1 MGETMKHD
9 RAAFDAFPSTGKLR
23 FGWIL
28 PLNGDGSFSW
38 RLLAI
43 RLLVALNL
51 VLGFR
56 YIGWRWTSSINWAM
70 WFFAV
75 SLVIAET
82 YSYIDSWLFGL
93 TSWRLRKRPAPPPPD
108 PEATVDVFITCYNE
122 PVELVREKARAA
134 RAMRFPHQTY
144 VLDDGSNAA
153 MRAMAEEEGV
163 GYIVRTDDWT
173 GKTRH
178 AKAGNLNN
186 ALFATSGEFILVLD
200 ADQIPEPE
208 LLDRVLGYFQDPR
221 VAFVQTPQW
230 FYNVPDGDPL
240 GSQAPLFYGPIQQ
253 GKDGWNAAFFCG
265 SNAVLRREA
274 LMQIGIRN
282 YVLETEKQIERAL
295 YAADR
300 VLRATE
306 RQLGEGDAQLRPAL
320 AALRTVVA
328 DSRDRLKQGAPLQDV
343 TYGFQRRVEAIAQ
356 GMVAD
361 DLAAIRT
368 DLSDIPGLEELLDD
382 ADAPTLAIES
392 GFRDLTTRTASPLAA
407 IEAIRELMLQLD
419 LDRDAEAI
427 PVQPMS
433 TISVTED
440 MATAMRL
447 HAMGWR
453 SVYHDEILVKGLAP
467 EDLQSAL
474 QQRLRWAQGTIQV
487 MLRENPL
494 LVRGLSAGQKLM
506 YFATMWSYLSGI
518 FAPIYLIAPVLYLFF
533 GWIPVTT
540 YSWDF
545 FLHLAP
551 FLIVNQIL
559 FIVVGWGRPT
569 WRGQQYSLAL
579 FPLGIR
585 AVTTAIGSVYFGKK
599 LGFVVTPK
607 TRQGGVSLRIVR
619 AQVVIMALLCVAVVF
634 GLGKIA
640 LGVSGEIVPTL
651 VNVGWA
657 IFALVMLSVVLD
669 AVTHSA
675 ASAEEEQ
682 EVTLPVGTPTAAL
695 ANGRIGSGVRGSERR
710 TRRSRAWSEMATPLA
725 GARVPADHDWPR
737 RR

>member
-1 MGETMKHD
+1 MESD
-9 RAAFDAFPSTGKLR
+9 RPAFDAFPSTGKLR

-38 RLLAI
+38 KLLAI
-43 RLLVALNL
+43 RLLVVLNL
-51 VLGFR
+51 ALGFR
-56 YIGWRWTSSINWAM
+56 YISWRWTSSINWAM
-70 WFFAV
+70 WPFAV
-75 SLVIAET
+75 SLVLAET

-93 TSWRLRKRPAPPPPD
+93 TSWRLRKRPDPPPAD
-108 PEATVDVFITCYNE
+108 PAATVDVFITCYDE
-122 PVELVREKARAA
+122 PVELVRETVRAA
-134 RAMRFPHQTY
+134 RAMTFPHQKY
-144 VLDDGSNAA
+144 VLDDGSNVA
-153 MRAMAEEEGV
+153 MRAMADEEGV
-163 GYIVRTDDWT
+163 GYIVRTDDWV
-173 GKTRH
+173 GKSRH

-186 ALFATSGEFILVLD
+186 ALFETSGEFILVLD
-200 ADQIPEPE
+200 ADQMPEPQ

-300 VLRATE
+300 VLRASE
-306 RQLGEGDAQLRPAL
+306 RQLSECEVQLRSAL
-320 AALRTVVA
+320 ASLRTAVA
-328 DSRDRLKQGAPLQDV
+328 ESRASLKHGAALQDV
-343 TYGFQRRVEAIAQ
+343 TYGFQRKVEAIAHS
-356 GMVAD
+356 MVAD

-368 DLSDIPGLEELLDD
+368 DLSDIPGLEELLAE
-382 ADAPTLAIES
+382 ADSPVLVLDSEL
-392 GFRDLTTRTASPLAA
+392 RDLTTRTASPLAA
-407 IEAIRELMLQLD
+407 IEAIRDLMLQLD
-419 LDRDAEAI
+419 LDRGAEAI

-447 HAMGWR
+447 HSMGWR

-494 LVRGLSAGQKLM
+494 LVRGLSSGQKLM

-518 FAPIYLIAPVLYLFF
+518 FAPIYLISPLLYLFF

-545 FLHLAP
+545 FFHLAP
-551 FLIVNQIL
+551 FLIVNQCL
-559 FIVVGWGRPT
+559 FFFIGWKRPT

-579 FPLGIR
+579 FPLWIQ

-619 AQVVIMALLCVAVVF
+619 AQVVVMVLLCVAIVF
-634 GLGKIA
+634 GLAKLA
-640 LGVSGEIVPTL
+640 LGLSSEVVPNL
-651 VNVGWA
+651 VNVFWA
-657 IFALVMLSVVLD
+657 IFSLVMLSVVLD

-675 ASAEEEQ
+675 RSTSDERD
-682 EVTLPVGTPTAAL
+682 VTLPIGEPTAAL
-695 ANGRIGSGVRGSERR
+695 ANGRIGSD
-710 TRRSRAWSEMATPLA
+710 
-725 GARVPADHDWPR
+725 AR
-737 RR
+737 

>member
-1 MGETMKHD
+1 MATSET
-9 RAAFDAFPSTGKLR
+9 AFDAFPTTGKLR

-38 RLLAI
+38 KLLFI
-43 RLLVALNL
+43 RLLIALNL
-51 VLGFR
+51 ALGFW
-56 YIGWRWTSSINWAM
+56 YISWRWTSSINWAL
-70 WFFAV
+70 WPFALA
-75 SLVIAET
+75 LVLAET

-93 TSWRLRKRPAPPPPD
+93 TSWRLRKRPEPPVAD
-108 PEATVDVFITCYNE
+108 PAATVDVFITCYNE
-122 PVELVREKARAA
+122 PVELVRETARAA
-134 RAMRFPHQTY
+134 KAMRFPHQTY

-153 MRAMAEEEGV
+153 MRAMTEEEGV
-163 GYIVRTDDWT
+163 GYIVRTEDWQ

-186 ALFATSGEFILVLD
+186 ALFQTSGEFLLVLD

-300 VLRATE
+300 VLRASE
-306 RQLGEGDAQLRPAL
+306 RQLGDNDRQLRGAL
-320 AALRTVVA
+320 DALRSAVT
-328 DSRDRLKQGAPLQDV
+328 DSRHRLKSGAPLQDV

-368 DLSDIPGLEELLDD
+368 DLADIPGLEDLLDEFD
-382 ADAPTLAIES
+382 SPELAHDS
-392 GFRDLTTRTASPLAA
+392 ALRDLATRSASPLAA
-407 IEAIRELMLQLD
+407 IEAVRELMQQLD
-419 LDRDAEAI
+419 LDRSGEAI

-447 HAMGWR
+447 HSMGWR

-494 LVRGLSAGQKLM
+494 FVRGLSGGQKFM

-518 FAPIYLIAPVLYLFF
+518 FAPVYLISPLLYLFF
-533 GWIPVTT
+533 GWIPVST

-545 FLHLAP
+545 FIHLVP
-551 FLIVNQIL
+551 FLLVNQFL
-559 FIVVGWGRPT
+559 FFFIGWGRST

-579 FPLGIR
+579 FPLWIK
-585 AVTTAIGSVYFGKK
+585 AVTTAVGSVYFGKK

-619 AQVVIMALLCVAVVF
+619 AQVVIMVLLCLAIVF
-634 GLGKIA
+634 GLGKLA
-640 LGVSGEIVPTL
+640 LGVTGESVPIL
-651 VNVGWA
+651 VNVFWA
-657 IFALVMLSVVLD
+657 IFDLVMLSVVLD
-669 AVTHSA
+669 AVTHTTREADIESKA
-675 ASAEEEQ
+675 A
-682 EVTLPVGTPTAAL
+682 LPLGEPTAAL
-695 ANGRIGSGVRGSERR
+695 ANGRIGGGVR
-710 TRRSRAWSEMATPLA
+710 
-725 GARVPADHDWPR
+725 
-737 RR
+737 

>member
-1 MGETMKHD
+1 MASNPT
-9 RAAFDAFPSTGKLR
+9 AFDAFPSTGKMR

-28 PLNGDGSFSW
+28 PLNGDGTFSW
-38 RLLAI
+38 KLLVI
-43 RLLVALNL
+43 RLVVLLNL
-51 VLGFR
+51 ALGFR
-56 YIGWRWTSSINWAM
+56 YISWRWTSSINWAM
-70 WFFAV
+70 WPFAV
-75 SLVIAET
+75 ALVLAET

-93 TSWRLRKRPAPPPPD
+93 TSWRLRKRPAPPPAD
-108 PEATVDVFITCYNE
+108 PAATVDVFITCYNE
-122 PVELVREKARAA
+122 PVELVRETARAA
-134 RAMRFPHQTY
+134 RDMYFPHQTY
-144 VLDDGSNAA
+144 ILDDGSNAA

-163 GYIVRTDDWT
+163 GYIVRSEDWA

-186 ALFATSGEFILVLD
+186 ALFQTNGEFLLVLD

-208 LLDRVLGYFQDPR
+208 LLDRVLGYFQDER

-230 FYNVPDGDPL
+230 FYNVPEGDPL

-300 VLRATE
+300 VLRASE
-306 RQLGEGDAQLRPAL
+306 RQLGDGDQQLRAAL
-320 AALRTVVA
+320 DALRTAVA
-328 DSRDRLKQGAPLQDV
+328 DSRSRLKSGAPLQDV
-343 TYGFQRRVEAIAQ
+343 TYRFQRSVEEIAQ

-382 ADAPTLAIES
+382 FDSPALSHNSDL
-392 GFRDLTTRTASPLAA
+392 RDLATRSASPLAA
-407 IEAIRELMLQLD
+407 IEAIRELMHQLD
-419 LDRDAEAI
+419 LDRSGEAI
-427 PVQPMS
+427 PVQPLS

-447 HAMGWR
+447 HSMGWR
-453 SVYHDEILVKGLAP
+453 SIYHDEILVKGLAP

-494 LVRGLSAGQKLM
+494 LVRGLSGGQRLM

-518 FAPIYLIAPVLYLFF
+518 FAPVYLISPMLYLFF

-545 FLHLAP
+545 FFHLAP
-551 FLIVNQIL
+551 FLLVNQFL
-559 FIVVGWGRPT
+559 FFFIGWKRPT

-579 FPLGIR
+579 FPLWIK

-619 AQVVIMALLCVAVVF
+619 AQVVIMVLLCVAIVF
-634 GLGKIA
+634 GLAKLA
-640 LGVSGEIVPTL
+640 LGLTDENVPIL
-651 VNVGWA
+651 VNVFWG
-657 IFALVMLSVVLD
+657 IFDLVMLSVVLD
-669 AVTHSA
+669 AVTYTARDS
-675 ASAEEEQ
+675 EGEPD
-682 EVTLPVGTPTAAL
+682 VTIPIGEPTAAL
-695 ANGRIGSGVRGSERR
+695 ANGRIGGGVR
-710 TRRSRAWSEMATPLA
+710 
-725 GARVPADHDWPR
+725 
-737 RR
+737 